1 MADTKTLIERAYA
14 AFNERNVDGALA
26 FMSDDV
32 SWPKASEG
40 SKVVGKEAYWT
51 RQWAAFDP
59 HVERSRLKHNER
71 AASENLLLFASLMR
85 VQICQQVPRGRTAW
99 LKRPRS
105 KES

>member
-40 SKVVGKEAYWT
+40 SKVVGKEEVRAYWT

-59 HVERSRLKHNER
+59 PRR
-71 AASENLLLFASLMR
+71 AAR
-85 VQICQQVPRGRTAW
+85 DH
-99 LKRPRS
+99 
-105 KES
+105 